1 MVKQPPAFSIFFLPF
16 KINRPTRSTK
26 THASLNAIQPMSD
39 VTHLWAIFLGTVIG
53 LLPIINPLAAAP
65 TFLAITEGDDDQRRR
80 GQALKG
86 CLYMV
91 AILVCTLIGGTVI
104 MNFFGISIPGLRIA
118 GGILMTGIGISMLAP
133 QKAAPH
139 DGREE
144 HEAAR
149 RKMDISFSPLAM
161 PMLSGPG
168 SIAVTL
174 GFTSLATG
182 WIDYAAIIA
191 GIACVAVLTY
201 LVLRLAGR
209 IAGFIG
215 PVGLNAMT
223 KIMGFLIMSIGVQF
237 VVNGVLAIATSPELL
252 HGIKAVLT
260 AP

>member
-1 MVKQPPAFSIFFLPF
+1 
-16 KINRPTRSTK
+16 
-26 THASLNAIQPMSD
+26 MSD
-39 VTHLWAIFLGTVIG
+39 LLHLWGIYLGTLIG
-53 LLPIINPLAAAP
+53 LLPIINPLSAGP
-65 TFLAITEGDDDQRRR
+65 TFLAITEGDSEERRR
-80 GQALKG
+80 EQALKG

-91 AILVCTLIGGTVI
+91 AILVSFLIGGTFI

-118 GGILMTGIGISMLAP
+118 GGILVTRIGMDMLRAP
-133 QKAAPH
+133 RADDATEAEQ
-139 DGREE
+139 

-191 GIACVAVLTY
+191 GIITVALLTYAVLRMSGG
-201 LVLRLAGR
+201 LVK
-209 IAGFIG
+209 FIG
-215 PVGLNAMT
+215 PVGVNAMT

-237 VVNGVLAIATSPELL
+237 VVNGVLAIATNPELL
-252 HGIKAVLT
+252 QGIRSILVG
-260 AP
+260 